1 MCFALACNTPLLLM
15 DEPTNGLDIPG
26 KAAFRRF
33 IASSMTDDR
42 TVIISTHQVR
52 DINSLLDHVVIMDN
66 RSMLLNASMAEI
78 RQRLAFVT
86 TDNPSLVER
95 AIYAQAGVQGVNVII
110 PNDGSFDTDVDL
122 ETLFELSA
130 TAPEQ
135 LAAIFPNPQLP
146 PKYEN

>member
-1 MCFALACNTPLLLM
+1 
-15 DEPTNGLDIPG
+15 
-26 KAAFRRF
+26 
-33 IASSMTDDR
+33 
-42 TVIISTHQVR
+42 
-52 DINSLLDHVVIMDN
+52 
-66 RSMLLNASMAEI
+66 MLLNASMPEI